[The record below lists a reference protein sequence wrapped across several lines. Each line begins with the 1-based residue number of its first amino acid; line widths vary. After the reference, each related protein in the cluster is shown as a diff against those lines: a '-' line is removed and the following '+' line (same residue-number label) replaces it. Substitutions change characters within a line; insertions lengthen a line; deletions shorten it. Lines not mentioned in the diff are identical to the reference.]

1 MVATV
6 DRADTAAPRQE
17 APWYMPAA
25 CGTFC
30 QVVTLGREPGK
41 IRQPVVLVV
50 DDDEAVRAIAES
62 DLEDAGYDAATADS
76 VAAALGIASRRNVDV
91 VLLDIVLPPRSGERA
106 QARAGIEAIP
116 ELRAACPAAEI
127 VMLSAHDCA
136 QLGMEAVQRGA
147 SDFIVKPYH
156 PAEQLVSAVA
166 RAIERGRTR
175 REVTYLREEVDALKG
190 TFLAGKSPA
199 MRQVMDEIRAVAAT
213 DATVLLTGETG
224 TGKELAARAIH
235 AQGPRKDGPF
245 VAVNV
250 ASLPKDLV
258 ETTLFGHERGAFTG
272 AVQSRPGRFE
282 TARGGTLLLD
292 EIGEL
297 DPSLQVKLL
306 RVLQEG
312 EFERVGGNKT
322 IPSDVRVIAAT
333 NRDLREDIRTQRFRQ
348 DLYFR
353 LAVVPLALPPL
364 RERLQDVPELVSLFV
379 DRYARKYAK
388 PPPAVDEKVLDHLR
402 HYDWPGNVRELE
414 HLMQRLIVL
423 KPPGK
428 AIVAE
433 DLPLEYRGASLIA
446 GDLPGAGNG
455 NTELRAWLEA
465 SERDLILRMLER
477 CGGNRHKAAAL
488 LGIHPAT
495 MFRKL
500 NRLGLQEG

>member
-1 MVATV
+1 MVLPLA
-6 DRADTAAPRQE
+6 
-17 APWYMPAA
+17 
-25 CGTFC
+25 
-30 QVVTLGREPGK
+30 REPG
-41 IRQPVVLVV
+41 RMRPPVVLVV

-62 DLEDAGYDAATADS
+62 DLEDAGYHPATADS
-76 VAAALGIASRRNVDV
+76 AAAALAIAARRNVDV
-91 VLLDIVLPPRSGERA
+91 VLLDIVLPRKSGEPALPRT
-106 QARAGIEAIP
+106 GIEAIP
-116 ELRAACPAAEI
+116 DLRAACPAAEI

-136 QLGMEAVQRGA
+136 QLGMEAVRLGA
-147 SDFIVKPYH
+147 GDFIVKPYH

-166 RAIERGRTR
+166 RAIERGRIR
-175 REVTYLREEVDALKG
+175 REVTYLREEVEALKG
-190 TFLAGKSPA
+190 TLLVGKSLP
-199 MRQVMDEIRAVAAT
+199 MRQLMEGVRAVAAT

-224 TGKELAARAIH
+224 TGKELVARAIH
-235 AQGPRKDGPF
+235 AQGPRKNGPF

-250 ASLPKDLV
+250 AALPKDLV
-258 ETTLFGHERGAFTG
+258 ETTLFGYERGAFTG

-297 DPSLQVKLL
+297 DPALQAKLL

-312 EFERVGGNKT
+312 EFERVGGSKT
-322 IPSDVRVIAAT
+322 IQTDVRVIAAT

-364 RERLQDVPELVSLFV
+364 RERLDDVAELLSFFV
-379 DRYARKYAK
+379 ARYARKYAR
-388 PPPAVDEKVLDHLR
+388 PAPEVDGKVLDHLR

-414 HLMQRLIVL
+414 HLAQRLIVL

-428 AIVAE
+428 AVAEE
-433 DLPLEYRGASLIA
+433 DLPLEYRAASRLDRDPA
-446 GDLPGAGNG
+446 TGNG

-465 SERDLILRMLER
+465 SERDLIVRTLER

-500 NRLGLQEG
+500 NRLGIQEG

>member
-1 MVATV
+1 MSHQ
-6 DRADTAAPRQE
+6 D
-17 APWYMPAA
+17 
-25 CGTFC
+25 G
-30 QVVTLGREPGK
+30 
-41 IRQPVVLVV
+41 IRRPVVLVV

-62 DLEDAGYDAATADS
+62 DLEDAGYEPLTAQTLS
-76 VAAALGIASRRNVDV
+76 AALAIGSRRDVNV
-91 VLLDIVLPPRSGERA
+91 VLLDIVLPRDPREPAR
-106 QARAGIEAIP
+106 ARAGLEAIA
-116 ELRAACPAAEI
+116 EFRAVCPAAEI

-136 QLGMEAVQRGA
+136 QLGMEAVRLGA
-147 SDFIVKPYH
+147 SDFVVKPYH

-175 REVTYLREEVDALKG
+175 REVTYLREEVNALKG

-199 MRQVMDEIRAVAAT
+199 MRRVMDEIRAVAVT
-213 DATVLLTGETG
+213 DAAVLLTGETG

-235 AQGPRKDGPF
+235 ALGPRKDGPF

-250 ASLPKDLV
+250 AALPKDLV
-258 ETTLFGHERGAFTG
+258 EATLFGHERGAFTG
-272 AVQSRPGRFE
+272 ATQSHPGRFE

-297 DPSLQVKLL
+297 DPGLQVKLL

-312 EFERVGGNKT
+312 EFERVGGSKT
-322 IPSDVRVIAAT
+322 IHCDVRVVAAT

-364 RERLQDVPELVSLFV
+364 RERLEDVPELVSLFL
-379 DRYARKYAK
+379 DRYARKHAR
-388 PPPAVDEKVLDHLR
+388 PRPAVDEKVLDHFC

-414 HLMQRLIVL
+414 HLIQRLIVL

-428 AIVAE
+428 AIVPE
-433 DLPLEYRGASLIA
+433 DLPLEYRGVGRDPPAEC
-446 GDLPGAGNG
+446 NG
-455 NTELRAWLEA
+455 NTELRAWVEA
-465 SERDLILRMLER
+465 SERDLILRTLTR
-477 CGGNRHKAAAL
+477 CGGNRHKAAAA

-500 NRLGLQEG
+500 NRLGIQTD